1 MKIKKIGEPIIIMS
15 NPYGIHDYFGW
26 PTAVRLQDGRIAVC
40 ASGFRLEHICPFGK
54 SVISYSY
61 DEGETYTPPT
71 PIIDTVL
78 DDRDAGICPFGE
90 KSFVFTSFNNT
101 IETQRGWHTERLRI
115 RAADTNVNEEKYMLA
130 YLDTVSPEAEKKFLG
145 STFRITN
152 DGGVTFSD
160 IYISPI
166 TSPHGPC
173 VLSDG
178 SILWVGR
185 IFADNGKENLIQA
198 YKINT
203 DGSMEKVGEI
213 ENVFLDDGRR
223 VDFCEP
229 YAIELPDGRMICH
242 IRTEG
247 SVRFSL
253 YQSESSDGGKTWTK
267 AVPILKE
274 YGGAPAHLMLHSSGA
289 LISVYGYRAGPYG
302 VKAMIS
308 YDLGKTWEKDIEI
321 YTQDISYDLGYPS
334 TVELSDGSLITVFYA
349 IPEKGSPAV
358 VMQQKWTLENNL

>member
-1 MKIKKIGEPIIIMS
+1 MKIKKIGEPQIIMS

-26 PTAVRLQDGRIAVC
+26 PTVAKLQDGRIAVC

-54 SVISYSY
+54 GVIAYSY
-61 DEGETYTPPT
+61 DEGKTYTPPT
-71 PIIDTVL
+71 PIIDTAL

-101 IETQRGWHTERLRI
+101 VETQRGWHTERLRI
-115 RAADTNVNEEKYMLA
+115 CGADTNVNEEKYMLA
-130 YLDTVSPEAEKKFLG
+130 YLDTVSPEAEKKVLG

-160 IYISPI
+160 IHMSPI

-178 SILWVGR
+178 SILWVGAVFER
-185 IFADNGKENLIQA
+185 VAGEMHIQA
-198 YKINT
+198 YKVNT

-213 ENVFLDDGRR
+213 ENVYTADGREIE
-223 VDFCEP
+223 FHEP
-229 YAIELPDGRMICH
+229 YAIQLPDGRIICH

-247 SVRFSL
+247 AYNLSL
-253 YQSESSDGGKTWTK
+253 YQTESEDGGRTWTK
-267 AVPILKE
+267 PYPLLKAN
-274 YGGAPAHLMLHSSGA
+274 GGAPAHLLLHSSGA

-321 YTQDISYDLGYPS
+321 YTQDVSYDLGYPS

-349 IPEKGSPAV
+349 IPEKSSPAV
-358 VMQQKWTLENNL
+358 VMQQKWMLEK